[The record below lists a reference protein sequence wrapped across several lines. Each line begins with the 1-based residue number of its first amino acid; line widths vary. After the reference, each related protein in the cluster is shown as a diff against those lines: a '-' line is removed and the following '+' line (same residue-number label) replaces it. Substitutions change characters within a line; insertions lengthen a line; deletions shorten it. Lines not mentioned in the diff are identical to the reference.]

1 MKKMLD
7 CGGEY
12 GKRARFPSEAGS
24 APQLRDIAPAGFAK
38 TKGRRMKSR
47 LMRLGALAFATVL
60 GTSLALAQSPKPGA
74 PAAPQPIKLDLIPLQ
89 APWTKVCQ
97 KDPTGAKE
105 FCRTIR
111 AFGQAVDQPPT
122 LAMAID
128 TMTGEE
134 KKVVRM
140 QLPEGLLLRPGFR
153 LLMEKSEP
161 IDGRYSICA
170 GGSCFAEAEI
180 SNAQLNQLKKVQIAS
195 VVVRNQIGAEVTFN
209 VPMHDFA
216 AAIDGPAVDP
226 KKIEQQNKT
235 LQEQLEKKA
244 KQQREQIEK
253 EQSAAPASPSPSPSK
268 SPAK

>member
-1 MKKMLD
+1 MKI
-7 CGGEY
+7 
-12 GKRARFPSEAGS
+12 RHV
-24 APQLRDIAPAGFAK
+24 
-38 TKGRRMKSR
+38 
-47 LMRLGALAFATVL
+47 RLGALALAMAL
-60 GTSLALAQSPKPGA
+60 GAAPAIAQTKAPAGG

-128 TMTGEE
+128 ALSGDD
-134 KKVVRM
+134 KKIVRM

-153 LLMEKSEP
+153 LIIDKADP

-170 GGSCFAEAEI
+170 GGSCFAEADV
-180 SNAQLNQLKKVQIAS
+180 NTAQMNLLKKSQIAS
-195 VVVRNQIGAEVTFN
+195 VIVRNQIGAEVTFN

-226 KKIEQQNKT
+226 KKIEEQNKA
-235 LQEQLEKKA
+235 LQEQLEKKG
-244 KQQREQIEK
+244 KEQRDQIEK
-253 EQSAAPASPSPSPSK
+253 QSAQPPAATPAPAPSPT
-268 SPAK
+268 AKPKK

>member
-1 MKKMLD
+1 MK
-7 CGGEY
+7 
-12 GKRARFPSEAGS
+12 
-24 APQLRDIAPAGFAK
+24 
-38 TKGRRMKSR
+38 T
-47 LMRLGALAFATVL
+47 RLGALALATML
-60 GTSLALAQSPKPGA
+60 GTCPAFAQSPKPPAA

-97 KDPTGAKE
+97 KDPSGAKE

-111 AFGQAVDQPPT
+111 AFGQAADQPPT
-122 LAMAID
+122 LAVAVD
-128 TMTGEE
+128 TLTNED

-153 LLMEKSEP
+153 LLLERGDP

-170 GGSCFAEAEI
+170 GGSCFAEADLN
-180 SNAQLNQLKKVQIAS
+180 NAQLNTLKKSAIAS
-195 VVVRNQIGAEVTFN
+195 VVVRNQVGAEVTFN

-226 KKIEQQNKT
+226 KKIQEQNKA

-244 KQQREQIEK
+244 QEQRQQIEK
-253 EQSAAPASPSPSPSK
+253 QQQAAPAASPTATPKP
-268 SPAK
+268 

>member
-1 MKKMLD
+1 
-7 CGGEY
+7 
-12 GKRARFPSEAGS
+12 
-24 APQLRDIAPAGFAK
+24 
-38 TKGRRMKSR
+38 MKSR
-47 LMRLGALAFATVL
+47 LTRLGALAFATVF
-60 GTSLALAQSPKPGA
+60 GASLALAQTPPKPTPGAA
-74 PAAPQPIKLDLIPLQ
+74 PASPQPIKLDLIPLQ

-111 AFGQAVDQPPT
+111 AFGQAADQPPT

-128 TMTGEE
+128 TLTGED
-134 KKVVRM
+134 KKVIRM

-153 LLMEKSEP
+153 LLVEKSDP

-180 SNAQLNQLKKVQIAS
+180 NTKGLDTLKKAQIAS

-226 KKIEQQNKT
+226 KKIEEQNKT
-235 LQEQLEKKA
+235 LQDQLEKKG
-244 KQQREQIEK
+244 KEQREQIEK
-253 EQSAAPASPSPSPSK
+253 GTPAPSASAPATPAPTPSA
-268 SPAK
+268 SPAVKPK

>member
-1 MKKMLD
+1 
-7 CGGEY
+7 
-12 GKRARFPSEAGS
+12 
-24 APQLRDIAPAGFAK
+24 
-38 TKGRRMKSR
+38 MKSR
-47 LMRLGALAFATVL
+47 LTRLGALAFATVF
-60 GTSLALAQSPKPGA
+60 GASLALAQTPPKPTPGAA
-74 PAAPQPIKLDLIPLQ
+74 PASPQPIKLDLIPLQ

-111 AFGQAVDQPPT
+111 AFGQAADQPPT

-128 TMTGEE
+128 MLSGED
-134 KKVVRM
+134 KKIIRM

-153 LLMEKSEP
+153 LVIEKSDP

-180 SNAQLNQLKKVQIAS
+180 NAKGLDTLKKAQIAS

-226 KKIEQQNKT
+226 KKIEEQNKA
-235 LQEQLEKKA
+235 LQDQLEKKG
-244 KQQREQIEK
+244 KEQREQIEK
-253 EQSAAPASPSPSPSK
+253 GVPAPSASAPAAPAPSPTAST
-268 SPAK
+268 PAKK